1 VLLNE
6 LKRLGRQSA
15 VYGAGTILSRLGGLI
30 LLPVYTR
37 YLSPSDYG
45 VVETLL
51 TGAAVLIALLGA
63 GVTSGFFRYWF
74 EAPTELDRRRLFR
87 TAWLFILA
95 SSTLGLV
102 VCLVAADP
110 LSSLIFNDSKW
121 TNLIRLTGFFVWTQ
135 MNYDLLMALFRVE
148 ERPFAFVSVSIATSA
163 STVVASLIL
172 VVVLEGGAEGML
184 ASMAV
189 GMFSLVL
196 ILLVVRRRSLGVGM
210 DRHTLRRMNRFGLPL
225 VPVGLLLALLY
236 FSDRFFLVQL
246 AGTDEAGRY
255 AVAARIAS
263 GLMLLFIGFRMAWPA
278 FAYSIRDDD
287 DARRTYGFVL
297 TYVVYVIAWGAVMLS
312 ALGNWLVEV
321 LASPQFSG
329 AEDAIPF
336 LTLGT
341 TAWAAYTVVSV
352 ALSRTGHTKANWP
365 LVLAALVVDVALNL
379 ALVPRYG
386 LVGSAMANVCAYW
399 TMFGL
404 MVAVA
409 QPIYRVPYQW
419 LRLARLMITALA
431 MILLAAVLDMPLFL
445 KVALAA
451 SFPLLLIP
459 SGFYLPTEW
468 QRIRRIAAR
477 VV

>member
-1 VLLNE
+1 V
-6 LKRLGRQSA
+6 
-15 VYGAGTILSRLGGLI
+15 
-30 LLPVYTR
+30 
-37 YLSPSDYG
+37 
-45 VVETLL
+45 
-51 TGAAVLIALLGA
+51 
-63 GVTSGFFRYWF
+63 
-74 EAPTELDRRRLFR
+74 
-87 TAWLFILA
+87 
-95 SSTLGLV
+95 
-102 VCLVAADP
+102 
-110 LSSLIFNDSKW
+110 
-121 TNLIRLTGFFVWTQ
+121 
-135 MNYDLLMALFRVE
+135 
-148 ERPFAFVSVSIATSA
+148 
-163 STVVASLIL
+163 
-172 VVVLEGGAEGML
+172 
-184 ASMAV
+184 
-189 GMFSLVL
+189 
-196 ILLVVRRRSLGVGM
+196 ILLVLRRRFLGLGM
-210 DRHTLRRMNRFGLPL
+210 ERRLLRRMNRFGLPL

-312 ALGNWLVEV
+312 ALSDWLVEV

-336 LTLGT
+336 LALGT
-341 TAWAAYTVVSV
+341 TAWAAYTVVSI

-365 LVLAALVVDVALNL
+365 VVLAALAVDVALNL

-386 LVGSAMANVCAYW
+386 LVGSAIANVCAYW
-399 TMFGL
+399 AMFGL

-419 LRLARLMITALA
+419 LRLVRIVLTAVTLIVLA
-431 MILLAAVLDMPLFL
+431 TVMDVPLAV

-451 SFPLLLIP
+451 SFPLLLVP
-459 SGFYLPTEW
+459 SGFYLPTER
-468 QRIRRIAAR
+468 QRISRIAR
-477 VV
+477 RMV